1 MDKISDLKNIVINTL
16 DTNKAEDIVT
26 IDLKDKSSM
35 ADFMI
40 IASGTSSRHIQ
51 SLSEQVLEK
60 LKDNGFK
67 NSKIEGK
74 ESSEW
79 KLVDGID
86 LIVHIFHPEKRKF
99 YELEKI
105 WSELIP
111 KRESYHMKKIQIYL
125 IIFCT
130 QFLFLEKVN
139 SAEIDIYKK
148 IDLFGEVL
156 EKINKEYVD
165 EINQSES
172 MDSAING
179 LLQSL
184 DPYSSYMS
192 PEIFEEMQTETSG
205 EFGGL
210 GIEVSMEAG
219 VVKVITPIDDTPA
232 SKAGIKAGDYIVKIN
247 DVQVQGKS
255 LSEAVDLMRGPVGS
269 GIELTVRRRGAK
281 KALTFN
287 VVREIIEVQSVK
299 SELLE
304 NNIGYLRL
312 TSFND
317 NSSQQIKKQI
327 KKLKKNKNLNSYILD
342 LRNNP
347 GGLLSQAIKISDFF
361 LENGE
366 IVSTKSRKKSEN
378 RKWFAKKGDI
388 LDGKTLLVLINYG
401 SASASEIVAG
411 ALKDHKRAILVGE
424 NSYGKG
430 SVQSI
435 IPLKNKGAIR
445 LTVAKYYLPS
455 GKSISEVGVR
465 PDIEVNEEGD
475 DFRIKTDTD
484 NQLNYAIKL
493 LNG

>member
-1 MDKISDLKNIVINTL
+1 
-16 DTNKAEDIVT
+16 
-26 IDLKDKSSM
+26 
-35 ADFMI
+35 
-40 IASGTSSRHIQ
+40 
-51 SLSEQVLEK
+51 
-60 LKDNGFK
+60 
-67 NSKIEGK
+67 
-74 ESSEW
+74 
-79 KLVDGID
+79 
-86 LIVHIFHPEKRKF
+86 
-99 YELEKI
+99 
-105 WSELIP
+105 
-111 KRESYHMKKIQIYL
+111 MKKIKFLLLIFFSVFYL
-125 IIFCT
+125 NKTVI
-130 QFLFLEKVN
+130 

-165 EINQSES
+165 EFNQSES
-172 MDSAING
+172 MDAAING

-192 PEIFEEMQTETSG
+192 PKIFEEMQTETSG

-219 VVKVITPIDDTPA
+219 VVKVISPIDDTPA
-232 SKAGIKAGDYIVKIN
+232 SRAGLKAGDYIVKIN

-269 GIELTVRRRGAK
+269 GIELTVRRRGER

-287 VVREIIEVQSVK
+287 IIREVIQVQSVK
-299 SELLE
+299 SEIIDE
-304 NNIGYLRL
+304 NIGYIRL

-317 NSSQQIKKQI
+317 NSSDQIEKQI
-327 KKLKKNKNLNSYILD
+327 KKLKKDKNLNSFILD

-388 LDGKTLLVLINYG
+388 TDGKTLLVLINYG

-411 ALKDHKRAILVGE
+411 ALKDHKRAIIVGE
-424 NSYGKG
+424 NSFGKG

-435 IPLKNKGAIR
+435 IPLKNRGAIR